1 MALYMKDNSVLRNY
15 KICKIMLKVNNYVK
29 NTAVGTFIGLAAWG
43 TAKFIIATASGA
55 VTAAYLK
62 YKMKKAL
69 QEEAEN

>member
-1 MALYMKDNSVLRNY
+1 MSLYMKDNSVLRNY
-15 KICKIMLKVNNYVK
+15 KICKIMNNYVK

-43 TAKFIIATASGA
+43 TTKFIIATVSGA

-69 QEEAEN
+69 QEEAED

>member
-1 MALYMKDNSVLRNY
+1 MKDNSVLRNY
-15 KICKIMLKVNNYVK
+15 KICKIMNNYVK

-43 TAKFIIATASGA
+43 TTKFIIATVSGV